1 MKPAD
6 ECELDS
12 YINSDCQGQGC
23 EKWVLANPIVFTL
36 LTSITSLVFII
47 IYLFSSV
54 GGITLFK
61 ST

>member
-23 EKWVLANPIVFTL
+23 EKWGVE
-36 LTSITSLVFII
+36 
-47 IYLFSSV
+47 
-54 GGITLFK
+54 
-61 ST
+61 